1 MLGIITAGSGLGG
14 VVFPILL
21 EQLIQRVGFSW
32 AVRVAAFLNLA
43 CMLVAC
49 VTIRTRLPLTGKISI
64 RNAVDL
70 QGFKDLNYS
79 LSALAAFL

>member
-1 MLGIITAGSGLGG
+1 MSAGSGLGG
-14 VVFPILL
+14 LVFPILL
-21 EQLIQRVGFSW
+21 EQLIQRVGFRW
-32 AVRVAAFLNLA
+32 AVRIAAFLNLA

-49 VTIRTRLPLTGKISI
+49 ATIRTRLPLTGSISI

-70 QGFKDLNYS
+70 QGFKDVKYR